1 MKYCHHAAQGGSES
15 MPHSWTTRYIAGTA
29 LESCEP
35 DPEIRRGPDW
45 GLVSDGE
52 LGAAATSIQH

>member
-1 MKYCHHAAQGGSES
+1 
-15 MPHSWTTRYIAGTA
+15 MPHSWTTRYIAGIA

-52 LGAAATSIQH
+52 LGAAATSNNIR

>member
-1 MKYCHHAAQGGSES
+1 MDRELLSPSAMGGSES
-15 MPHSWTTRYIAGTA
+15 MPHSWTTCYIGVSA

-52 LGAAATSIQH
+52 